1 MDQLENEKISR
12 MGKEKKIVGGDHA
25 QAEKFR
31 TLINWL
37 IQGGAKVYNYYY
49 YSESVFNKKK
59 KKILAHYNIYIYI
72 LYSFQNYF

>member
-1 MDQLENEKISR
+1 MDSLENAKIAR

-37 IQGGAKVYNYYY
+37 IQGGAKVFIHVISYYTDSY
-49 YSESVFNKKK
+49 
-59 KKILAHYNIYIYI
+59 
-72 LYSFQNYF
+72 